1 MNKLSQR
8 DAHIVTSDAFA
19 NSINIL
25 STTRSYIERTMV
37 REDEPRNPDFEHS
50 LRVRYN
56 QLVLDKSDE
65 LSTCVKLYKQ
75 HELRVAEW
83 LTTNH
88 LIAEGIVREEKS
100 GDAFIVGYLEA
111 WNSMLKVVD
120 SKHEEFDHPYHR
132 ALDVICVDRAK
143 RFQDAINQLREG
155 AR

>member
-8 DAHIVTSDAFA
+8 DAYKVTSDAFA
-19 NSINIL
+19 NSIQIL

-37 REDEPRNPDFEHS
+37 REEEPRNPDFEHS

-88 LIAEGIVREEKS
+88 LIAEGIVREEES
-100 GDAFIVGYLEA
+100 GDAFIVGYLET
-111 WNSMLKVVD
+111 WSSMTESLPKF
-120 SKHEEFDHPYHR
+120 EEVEHPYHK
-132 ALDVICVDRAK
+132 ALDVICVDRAN
-143 RFQDAINQLREG
+143 RFQDAVNQLREG
-155 AR
+155 GR

>member
-19 NSINIL
+19 NSIQIL

-37 REDEPRNPDFEHS
+37 REEEPRNPDFEHS

-65 LSTCVKLYKQ
+65 LSTCVKLYMQ

-88 LIAEGIVREEKS
+88 LIAEGIVREEES
-100 GDAFIVGYLEA
+100 GDDFIVGYLEA
-111 WNSMLKVVD
+111 WSELAPTETT
-120 SKHEEFDHPYHR
+120 STELLEL
-132 ALDVICVDRAK
+132 A
-143 RFQDAINQLREG
+143 DAISEGRGFDRVIERNDNILREG
-155 AR
+155 GLV

>member
-19 NSINIL
+19 NSIQIL

-37 REDEPRNPDFEHS
+37 REEEPRNPDFEHS

-88 LIAEGIVREEKS
+88 LIAEGIVREEES
-100 GDAFIVGYLEA
+100 GDDFIVGYLEA
-111 WNSMLKVVD
+111 WSELAPTETT
-120 SKHEEFDHPYHR
+120 STELLEL
-132 ALDVICVDRAK
+132 A
-143 RFQDAINQLREG
+143 DAISEGRGFDRVIERNDNILREG
-155 AR
+155 GLV

>member
-8 DAHIVTSDAFA
+8 DAYKVTSDAFA
-19 NSINIL
+19 NSIQIL

-37 REDEPRNPDFEHS
+37 REEEPRNPDFEHS

-56 QLVLDKSDE
+56 QLVLEKSDE

-88 LIAEGIVREEKS
+88 LVAEGIVREEDS
-100 GDAFIVGYLEA
+100 GDDFIVGYLEA
-111 WNSMLKVVD
+111 WNGMMLSLPKY
-120 SKHEEFDHPYHR
+120 EEVEHPYHR
-132 ALDVICVDRAK
+132 ALDVICVDIANR
-143 RFQDAINQLREG
+143 QLREG
-155 AR
+155 GR